1 MHLDLSAKSSS
12 GSLFGEYSL
21 AQSGTLTAPSTAP
34 TSPWA
39 SSSDIGTDSYF
50 PHQHQHVEID
60 PLSDAEDYVMVIG
73 GLGYIGY
80 ELQRSYMDNKA
91 STDRVSPT
99 RSHTTLELLQDG
111 NNVIV
116 VDDLSNSFMTVL
128 TRVQVLA
135 QDYCQRNHKVTPTLK
150 FHKTDFRSSAMKHV
164 FHQYAAQ
171 GSTISAVVHFAAFKS
186 VSESIREPLK
196 YYQNNIAG
204 LIDLMVTIQEEDI
217 KNFVFSSSATVYG
230 GKANAGKPLKE
241 EDLVHFDENTKD
253 ENGNISVVQNGAL
266 GITNP
271 YGRSKYMAEAILA
284 DVAKA
289 DPSMRITALRYFNP
303 VGCHSSGQLREDPR
317 QQATN
322 LFPVIAESITG
333 KRPRLDVYGSDWET
347 RDGTAVRDFI
357 HVVDLAQGHIAA
369 VKAAC
374 SLNRDEA
381 FRSYNL
387 GSGSGMT
394 VSEVIESFEK
404 ASGRKVPAK
413 MAPRREGDVG
423 SCVAATLRAEKE
435 LGWTTKKTVDDCTR
449 DLSHALGLIQIR
461 RASTVAIQKRRES
474 CF

>member
-1 MHLDLSAKSSS
+1 M
-12 GSLFGEYSL
+12 
-21 AQSGTLTAPSTAP
+21 
-34 TSPWA
+34 
-39 SSSDIGTDSYF
+39 
-50 PHQHQHVEID
+50 
-60 PLSDAEDYVMVIG
+60 
-73 GLGYIGY
+73 
-80 ELQRSYMDNKA
+80 
-91 STDRVSPT
+91 
-99 RSHTTLELLQDG
+99 ELLQDG
-111 NNVIV
+111 HNVVV
-116 VDDLSNSFMTVL
+116 VDDLSNSYMTVL
-128 TRVQVLA
+128 TRVHVLA
-135 QDYCQRNHKVTPTLK
+135 QEHCRENHRVIPSLK
-150 FHKTDFRSSAMKHV
+150 FHKADFRSSTMKHI
-164 FHQYAAQ
+164 FRHYAAC
-171 GSTISAVVHFAAFKS
+171 GSTISAVIHFAAFKS

-204 LIDLMVTIQEEDI
+204 LIDLLVTLQEENI

-230 GKANAGKPLKE
+230 GKANAGKPLRE
-241 EDLVHFDENTKD
+241 EDLVHFDETLVD
-253 ENGNISVVQNGAL
+253 ENGNTAVIQNGSL

-322 LFPVIAESITG
+322 LFPVIAGAMTG
-333 KRPRLDVYGSDWET
+333 ARPELEVYGSNWET
-347 RDGTAVRDFI
+347 RDGTAIRDFI

-374 SLNRDEA
+374 ALNRADP

-387 GSGSGMT
+387 GSGNGMT
-394 VSEVIESFEK
+394 VAEVIASFEK

-449 DLSHALGLIQIR
+449 DLSHALGLIEIR
-461 RASTVAIQKRRES
+461 RASSLAIRKRLETL
-474 CF
+474 C